1 MYPSRKEFLQHILEE
16 CDFILNATSSKTD
29 DEIYLDQT
37 LLRALVRSIE
47 IIGEASKRI
56 DPEFRLSNSHIE
68 WKEMAGMRDKLIHDY
83 FGVDYEIVIDV
94 VRNNIPFL
102 QTEIRI
108 LLEKDF

>member
-1 MYPSRKEFLQHILEE
+1 MYPSRNEFLQHILEE

-29 DEIYLDQT
+29 EEIYLDQT

-47 IIGEASKRI
+47 IIGEASKRV
-56 DPEFRLSNSHIE
+56 DAEFRLSNSHIE

-108 LLEKDF
+108 LLEKDL

>member
-1 MYPSRKEFLQHILEE
+1 MYPSRKEFLQHISDE
-16 CDFILNATSSKTD
+16 CQFIINETSSKS
-29 DEIYLDQT
+29 DEDIFLDQV

-56 DPEFRLSNSHIE
+56 DQDFRQLNSHIE

-102 QTEIRI
+102 FTEIKL
-108 LLEKDF
+108 LLENNL